1 MENLKLEAS
10 ERKLNTK
17 GELKKLRIEG
27 FLPGILYGDKEQS
40 LPLSVKKISIK
51 KMLESSNFM
60 SSVIEMSI
68 GGSKHKVL
76 TKDINFHPLNN
87 EPIHIDFQKIK
98 PGTKVTVNIPVKFIN
113 NENCPGLKMGGVLNI
128 VRRKIELR
136 CAAENIPAEIVID
149 LANKEMNESIH
160 ISSVKLPEGAK
171 PVISDRDFTIAT
183 IAAPTVVKE
192 PEPAAAAGDAAAA
205 TGDAAAPAEGGVAAA
220 GDAKAADGKA
230 KPGDAAKS
238 PDAAKKPAAAAPADK
253 KK

>member
-1 MENLKLEAS
+1 
-10 ERKLNTK
+10 
-17 GELKKLRIEG
+17 
-27 FLPGILYGDKEQS
+27 
-40 LPLSVKKISIK
+40 
-51 KMLESSNFM
+51 
-60 SSVIEMSI
+60 
-68 GGSKHKVL
+68 
-76 TKDINFHPLNN
+76 
-87 EPIHIDFQKIK
+87 
-98 PGTKVTVNIPVKFIN
+98 
-113 NENCPGLKMGGVLNI
+113 MGGVLNI

-205 TGDAAAPAEGGVAAA
+205 ATGDAAAPAEGGVAAA

>member
-10 ERKLNTK
+10 ERKINTK
-17 GELKKLRIEG
+17 GDLKKLRLEG
-27 FLPGILYGDKEQS
+27 YLPGILYGDKEKN
-40 LPLSVKKISIK
+40 LPLSVKKILIK

-68 GGSKHKVL
+68 SGSKHKVL

-136 CAAENIPAEIVID
+136 CAAENIPAEIVVD

-160 ISSVKLPEGAK
+160 ISSVKLPDGAK
-171 PVISDRDFTIAT
+171 PV
-183 IAAPTVVKE
+183 
-192 PEPAAAAGDAAAA
+192 
-205 TGDAAAPAEGGVAAA
+205 
-220 GDAKAADGKA
+220 
-230 KPGDAAKS
+230 
-238 PDAAKKPAAAAPADK
+238 
-253 KK
+253 

>member
-17 GELKKLRIEG
+17 GDLKKLRLEG

-87 EPIHIDFQKIK
+87 EPI
-98 PGTKVTVNIPVKFIN
+98 
-113 NENCPGLKMGGVLNI
+113 
-128 VRRKIELR
+128 
-136 CAAENIPAEIVID
+136 PATNV
-149 LANKEMNESIH
+149 
-160 ISSVKLPEGAK
+160 
-171 PVISDRDFTIAT
+171 
-183 IAAPTVVKE
+183 
-192 PEPAAAAGDAAAA
+192 
-205 TGDAAAPAEGGVAAA
+205 
-220 GDAKAADGKA
+220 
-230 KPGDAAKS
+230 
-238 PDAAKKPAAAAPADK
+238 
-253 KK
+253 